1 LKLFHCFI
9 LHVTITASYILNKT
23 LKYNMFVGRDHHV
36 VGPALSRAN
45 ISSFEIIL
53 DKFTRAEIKLFQM
66 DVDEG

>member
-1 LKLFHCFI
+1 
-9 LHVTITASYILNKT
+9 
-23 LKYNMFVGRDHHV
+23 MFVGRDHHV

-66 DVDEG
+66 DVDEGWNNLWNNVISHVTMA